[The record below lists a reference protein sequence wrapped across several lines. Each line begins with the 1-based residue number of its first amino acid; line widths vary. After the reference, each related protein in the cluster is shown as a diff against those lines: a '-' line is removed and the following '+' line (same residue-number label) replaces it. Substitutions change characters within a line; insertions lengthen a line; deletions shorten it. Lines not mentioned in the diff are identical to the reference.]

1 MNKKKWL
8 IIGGVA
14 LASVLL
20 VVAAFAARGTGKDPG
35 ELADG
40 GASLVE
46 ASDATG
52 GASSDQTNSAGPAT
66 SADGTASSDP
76 VNPSAAA
83 DVPAEGAVTIAEAG
97 KPLKR
102 VVKPPEHTL
111 AMLDPN
117 VAKAGTS
124 YEIVFKP
131 YGTGPRSGGLTV
143 AALVVTAKLRD
154 PGAKAPDLAGRN
166 VLLVL
171 SDGEVVENG
180 GSYRATLTLTKRG
193 ETLLPVVSNVHP
205 LD

>member
-35 ELADG
+35 ALADG
-40 GASLVE
+40 SASSVA
-46 ASDATG
+46 ASDVAGAT
-52 GASSDQTNSAGPAT
+52 SSNQTNSVDPAT
-66 SADGTASSDP
+66 SADGTASGDP
-76 VNPSAAA
+76 AKSSA
-83 DVPAEGAVTIAEAG
+83 DVDDPAEGAVTIAEPG

-131 YGTGPRSGGLTV
+131 YGTGPQSGGLTV
-143 AALVVTAKLRD
+143 AALGVTAKLRD
-154 PGAKAPDLAGRN
+154 LGAKAPDLAGRN

-171 SDGEVVENG
+171 SAGEVVEVG
-180 GSYRATLTLTKRG
+180 GSYRATLTLIERG
-193 ETLLPVVSNVHP
+193 DTLLPVVSNVHP